1 MSEFHDPELRQQLGR
16 LSGPYPDDNVAFA
29 QWQRRVG
36 HVRRRRAV
44 AWTSGAAMSLVFATV
59 GAAALQNQTRHA
71 LVPGNTVDSSVE
83 TTIRVTTTEVDDSST
98 TTSTNAATSTTTI
111 PFETTPSTEAVD
123 SSAPEPESTD
133 GQASGG
139 DGQPSGGNTGGQH
152 GSGGSPAPTPT
163 PAPTAAPA
171 TAAPASVT
179 KNFSSVGGSITVR
192 QDGDR
197 LTITATAAA
206 PGFSVEKGDSK
217 GREVSVK
224 FTSASHTSE
233 ISVKLSNSAMK
244 GHVSEHDDPSG
255 GSDHTDPAETEH
267 S

>member
-44 AWTSGAAMSLVFATV
+44 AWTTGAAMSLVFATV

-71 LVPGNTVDSSVE
+71 LVPSNTVESSVD
-83 TTIRVTTTEVDDSST
+83 TTNRVTTTEVDDSST
-98 TTSTNAATSTTTI
+98 TSILAATTTTM
-111 PFETTPSTEAVD
+111 PVESTPSTEVIVD

-133 GQASGG
+133 GGATGGDEQASGG
-139 DGQPSGGNTGGQH
+139 TSSGNKHQ
-152 GSGGSPAPTPT
+152 SGGSPSPAPP
-163 PAPTAAPA
+163 PAPTAPPA
-171 TAAPASVT
+171 TAVPASTT

-197 LTITATAAA
+197 LTITATAVA

-217 GREVSVK
+217 GHEVSVK
-224 FTSASHTSE
+224 FTSANHTSQ
-233 ISVKLSNSAMK
+233 ISVKLSDSAMK
-244 GHVSEHDDPSG
+244 GHVSERDDPND
-255 GSDHTDPAETEH
+255 GSDHTDPAETDH
-267 S
+267 T